1 MTCVKCDSNSHP
13 IRKGKKIC
21 RRCESDAALIAFHNK
36 SRDTEWR
43 KKRAEKA
50 KKTRRQQPQR
60 FMCAAAKKRAK
71 ASGLEYELNWQ
82 QIQIPDFCPVLGI
95 PLFVGER
102 QCDNSPTLD
111 RLDNLKGYTEDN
123 VRVISW
129 RANTLKRDAT
139 LDELEKIVQY
149 MRNNLKG

>member
-1 MTCVKCDSNSHP
+1 
-13 IRKGKKIC
+13 
-21 RRCESDAALIAFHNK
+21 
-36 SRDTEWR
+36 
-43 KKRAEKA
+43 
-50 KKTRRQQPQR
+50 
-60 FMCAAAKKRAK
+60 MCAAAKKRAK